1 MGNEIDRMMKIAAS
15 EYKKKAESDQCG
27 TEAMEETIRLAQHIV
42 AKQQTSE
49 RVNYPDFL
57 LLQMRLIKKQWWV
70 LQGAVLFLAWTALNS
85 IGTSW
90 YAQRGMSIV
99 GGLFVILAIPELWK
113 NRETKSMEIEEASYY
128 TLRHVYGA
136 KILSFGFVDIV
147 LLSLFGIAAVHA
159 QQCLITDIL
168 KQLIFPVMISTILC
182 LGSLSFHKKISEL
195 LAATLCL
202 GANAGWMAVTMNDV
216 VYNRITP
223 AIWAG
228 MFALGFAII
237 LLLNFRLLHERRTG
251 WEVL

>member
-1 MGNEIDRMMKIAAS
+1 M
-15 EYKKKAESDQCG
+15 
-27 TEAMEETIRLAQHIV
+27 
-42 AKQQTSE
+42 
-49 RVNYPDFL
+49 NYPDFL

-99 GGLFVILAIPELWK
+99 GALFVILAIPELWK
-113 NRETKSMEIEEASYY
+113 NRETRSMEIEEASYY

-147 LLSLFGIAAVHA
+147 LLSLFGVAAVHA

-202 GANAGWMAVTMNDV
+202 GANAGWMAVTMNDA

-237 LLLNFRLLHERRTG
+237 LLLNYRLLHERRTG